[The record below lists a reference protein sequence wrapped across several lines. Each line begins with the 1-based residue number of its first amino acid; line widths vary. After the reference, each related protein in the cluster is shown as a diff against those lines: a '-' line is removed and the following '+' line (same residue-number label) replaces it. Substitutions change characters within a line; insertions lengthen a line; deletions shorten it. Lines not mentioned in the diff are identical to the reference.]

1 MGKRWARQ
9 QAKENELAKVVD
21 RGAFWLRMHPQQATW
36 TALGVVAALLV
47 GVGFYTRQQ
56 ASREDAW
63 SKLAVATSYAYMGR
77 VPEAISQVEQLGAE
91 HAASPAAQFGLLL
104 TGDVLY
110 DKGDFQAAAES
121 YKKVADRNTDAHLRP
136 LALAGLALSREAGG
150 DCTGAAGDSQSFLEG
165 YQDHFLAP
173 QVHASM
179 ARCLIALGER
189 DKAKSAFERMEFL
202 YPNSYW
208 SEWAKARKG

>member
-9 QAKENELAKVVD
+9 QAKENELAVAVE
-21 RGAFWLRMHPQQATW
+21 RGTVWLRMHPQQATW
-36 TALGVVAALLV
+36 TALGLVAALLV
-47 GVGFYTRQQ
+47 GVGFYTRHL
-56 ASREDAW
+56 AAKEEAW

-77 VPEAISQVEQLGAE
+77 GPEALKQVEALGSE
-91 HAASPAAQFGLLL
+91 HAASSASQYGMLL
-104 TGDVLY
+104 TGDLLY
-110 DKGDFQAAAES
+110 DQGNYPAAADS
-121 YKKVADRNTDAHLRP
+121 YRKVAERNADAHLLP
-136 LALAGLALSREAGG
+136 LALAGLTLSLEAGG
-150 DCTGAAGDSQSFLEG
+150 DCKTASGDSQRFLDS
-165 YQDHFLAP
+165 YQDHYLAP

-189 DKAKSAFERMEFL
+189 DRAKATFERMEFL

>member
-36 TALGVVAALLV
+36 TALGAVAALLV
-47 GVGFYTRQQ
+47 GVGFYTRHQ
-56 ASREDAW
+56 AAREDAW

-77 VPEAISQVEQLGAE
+77 VPEAIQQVEALEGE
-91 HAASPAAQFGLLL
+91 HAASPAAQYGLLL
-104 TGDVLY
+104 AGDVLY
-110 DKGDFQAAAES
+110 DKGDFPAAAAS
-121 YKKVADRNTDAHLRP
+121 YRKVAERVSDANMKP

-150 DCTGAAGDSQSFLEG
+150 DCKNSEGDSRTFLDS
-165 YQDHFLAP
+165 YQDHYLAP

-179 ARCLIALGER
+179 ARCLVALGER
-189 DKAKSAFERMEFL
+189 DKAKATFERMEFL